1 MSGMDTPSRVRHI
14 AIDCPNWVGDAVMA
28 TPALRCV
35 RRNYPRARIVL
46 VMRPYLRD
54 IFRDAPWFDDILE
67 YQPARS
73 NGASGWQRGAA
84 RMLDAVRRLRRENL
98 DLALLLT
105 HSFRSALLARLTGA
119 RRRVA
124 NTRGDQAFLLTD
136 SLPWPRENGDR
147 VPLPKV
153 EAYMRLCRHLGCNYT
168 DERQLELHYSPE
180 VGMEAERLLREAGG
194 DPDRPMFGIVPGA
207 SFGSA
212 KFWNTEKFANVAD
225 ALIERHGW
233 QAALLCGPGE
243 VELGRQIALNMSQRP
258 LQFDPQ
264 ELTLSVLKPMIDRCR
279 LLVTTDTGPRHIG
292 TAFRVPTVVIMGPT
306 HPRHTETGYDRE
318 VVLRRDVSCG
328 PCHLREC
335 PRDHRCMELITADM
349 VIDAAERLLR
359 SI

>member
-1 MSGMDTPSRVRHI
+1 
-14 AIDCPNWVGDAVMA
+14 MA
-28 TPALRCV
+28 TPALRCM
-35 RRNYPRARIVL
+35 RRNYPKARIVL

-54 IFRDAPWFDDILE
+54 IFRDAPWYDDTIP
-67 YQPARS
+67 YQPPRT
-73 NGASGWQRGAA
+73 NGLFGLQRGAGY
-84 RMLDAVRRLRRENL
+84 MLGTVRRLRQEAP

-105 HSFRSALLARLTGA
+105 HSFRSALLARLAGA

-136 SLPWPRENGDR
+136 ALPWPRENGER

-153 EAYMRLCRHLGCNYT
+153 EAYLRLCRHLGCKYT

-180 VGMEAERLLREAGG
+180 VGREAERLVRKANG
-194 DPDRPMFGIVPGA
+194 DPAKSMFGIVPGA

-212 KFWNTEKFANVAD
+212 KFWNTEKFAKVAD
-225 ALIERHGW
+225 TLMGRHDW

-243 VELGRQIALNMSQRP
+243 ADLGLQIAKNMKYRP
-258 LQFDPQ
+258 LQFDPY

-306 HPRHTETGYDRE
+306 HPGHTETGYDRE
-318 VVLRRDVSCG
+318 IVLRRDVPCG

-335 PRDHRCMELITADM
+335 PRDHLCMQLITAEM
-349 VIDAAERLLR
+349 VVDSAERLLR